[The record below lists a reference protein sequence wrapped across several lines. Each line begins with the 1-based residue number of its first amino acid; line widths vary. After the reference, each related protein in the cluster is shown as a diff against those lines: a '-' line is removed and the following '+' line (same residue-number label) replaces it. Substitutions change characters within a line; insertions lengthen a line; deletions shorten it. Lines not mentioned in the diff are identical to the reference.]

1 MWQLQCIYYLAH
13 YNHSGVTY
21 DALQSKH
28 TLHRI
33 HSSCLYIYIYIYIY
47 ITCNLNIYIVTWI
60 YLSLVVYFYLQNKV
74 LIWTWIKYAS
84 HRLPMQYG
92 FC

>member
-47 ITCNLNIYIVTWI
+47 IYSKLYIYMFSFIF
-60 YLSLVVYFYLQNKV
+60 LFEKQSPN
-74 LIWTWIKYAS
+74 
-84 HRLPMQYG
+84 MNMN
-92 FC
+92 